1 MGTAPA
7 SILRKIPDSGGA
19 REPEETSAKTDPK
32 ETAGPVS
39 SKSTRSGKDVRSE
52 KTSGHRKSSF
62 AALYRGALE
71 KNAGLVQEPEIPQEG
86 SEVPSVRRTGSR
98 SLPPKSAGHG
108 RKKKEN
114 PSEAALLPLLESP
127 EELSR
132 KKDPAIS
139 RTSREASVRPSP
151 VLWGPLAL
159 TKEGPSPSPAPQ
171 PSIRTK
177 VISPPAPPRSVDG
190 PEERPLPAALLSLSG
205 EPWKA
210 SSSSQSGKSQAMSAG
225 GMKDLPKGE
234 KNFPQKESR
243 PSPEAF
249 TAGRPLFPETA
260 PLFGET
266 RKPPEE
272 IHSATGTGGFASQEK
287 AAPLTGTPS
296 HGSGAN
302 ADSAFQSMSSGAAEG
317 AGAGGSVTGGM
328 GNSSASL
335 PDGLSS
341 RVGAMAREGGGQ
353 VALEVKPPHLG
364 PVGVRVHVD
373 PHSRLVRVELSSHD
387 PQIRSLLSE
396 KEGSI
401 KESLS
406 QSGYVLDRFQV
417 VSQSPPGP
425 DPASLQAL
433 AGAGP
438 GGTGA
443 GSEGG
448 SSSGDQGSLMAGGG
462 SGGQDPGGQ
471 GRPEPGAAGREGNRE
486 GYSGASGGETPDPDR
501 VAGEILPGE
510 AEGEGPRNAG
520 YHRIA

>member
-19 REPEETSAKTDPK
+19 REPEETSAKDNPK
-32 ETAGPVS
+32 EPAGPDS
-39 SKSTRSGKDVRSE
+39 SKSTRSGKDVRSD
-52 KTSGHRKSSF
+52 KTSGHRKGSF
-62 AALYRGALE
+62 AALYRRALE
-71 KNAGLVQEPEIPQEG
+71 KNAGPVQEPEIPQEAPQG
-86 SEVPSVRRTGSR
+86 PSVRRTGSR
-98 SLPPKSAGHG
+98 SLPPKSAGHS

-127 EELSR
+127 AELSR
-132 KKDPAIS
+132 KKDPAVS
-139 RTSREASVRPSP
+139 RTPREASARPSP
-151 VLWGPLAL
+151 ALWGPLAL
-159 TKEGPSPSPAPQ
+159 TKEAPSPSVAT
-171 PSIRTK
+171 RTK
-177 VISPPAPPRSVDG
+177 VMSPPAPPPSVEG
-190 PEERPLPAALLSLSG
+190 PEERPLPEAFLSLSG
-205 EPWKA
+205 ESGKAA
-210 SSSSQSGKSQAMSAG
+210 SSSLSGKSQAMSAAG
-225 GMKDLPKGE
+225 LKDLPKGE
-234 KNFPQKESR
+234 KDSSQKESR
-243 PSPEAF
+243 PSPDAI
-249 TAGRPLFPETA
+249 TAGRPLLPEPG

-266 RKPPEE
+266 RKPLEE

-287 AAPLTGTPS
+287 ATPLTGTSS
-296 HGSGAN
+296 HGSGAHS
-302 ADSAFQSMSSGAAEG
+302 DSAFQSMSSGVAEG
-317 AGAGGSVTGGM
+317 AGAGVSVTGGM
-328 GNSSASL
+328 ENSSASL

-341 RVGAMAREGGGQ
+341 RVGTMAREGGGQ

-425 DPASLQAL
+425 DSASMQAM

-448 SSSGDQGSLMAGGG
+448 SSSGDQGSLMAQGG

-501 VAGEILPGE
+501 MAGGILPGE
-510 AEGEGPRNAG
+510 PEGEGAKSAG